1 MQDLCQRSMLMTSGC
16 TREMYPCKIQ
26 RLHNYPELEQNSVER
41 LYKCQTKPSIAV
53 LHSHSQ
59 GVWLSCKGRKST
71 QTNDPLPLKC
81 ACKEKET
88 GEHDEPGK
96 MISDCQNV

>member
-1 MQDLCQRSMLMTSGC
+1 MLMTSSDICG
-16 TREMYPCKIQ
+16 MYPCKIQ
-26 RLHNYPELEQNSVER
+26 RLHNYPELEKNSAGQ

-53 LHSHSQ
+53 QHSHSQ

-71 QTNDPLPLKC
+71 QTIDPLPVKC